1 MGDPCVKNVQMQVL
15 RIFRTS
21 CVILLVL
28 LLTLLMWQPRVMLTW
43 RLKLSHYVNLH
54 VLGAGD
60 IIYLVVSSCLRSK
73 TLTWH
78 PLTCTSPIVL
88 HMVGMLTGKLCM
100 GTSPSLLMWN

>member
-1 MGDPCVKNVQMQVL
+1 MVDPCVKSVQMQVL

-54 VLGAGD
+54 MLGAGL
-60 IIYLVVSSCLRSK
+60 ITCLVVLFC
-73 TLTWH
+73 
-78 PLTCTSPIVL
+78 
-88 HMVGMLTGKLCM
+88 
-100 GTSPSLLMWN
+100 